1 MFAWLG
7 AGADADADTDP
18 VQQSE
23 NRPSAANA
31 SSSQAAIK
39 PTTDNDTFSE
49 PECDYDRHPT
59 QLYKLIEA
67 KRWDAAVVRA
77 QSCPEE
83 AATWVC
89 RREKGGGG
97 GGAQQIRWR
106 LLPLHATCV
115 FRSPLSLIEALIEA
129 YPDGTQ
135 MKDVSFHRRVVG
147 CLLGLGLAFDLICTD
162 DGPCLCRI
170 IYILLPSHLTSVGYF
185 SLLLY
190 CTHPLLLCC

>member
-7 AGADADADTDP
+7 AGADADADDP
-18 VQQSE
+18 IQSE
-23 NRPSAANA
+23 NRPSAAN
-31 SSSQAAIK
+31 SSSSSALNK
-39 PTTDNDTFSE
+39 PTDNDTFSE

-97 GGAQQIRWR
+97 GAQQQAQGQGPQIRWR

-135 MKDVSFHRRVVG
+135 MKDVSALCFPWLLAG
-147 CLLGLGLAFDLICTD
+147 LGLGV
-162 DGPCLCRI
+162 
-170 IYILLPSHLTSVGYF
+170 YI
-185 SLLLY
+185 
-190 CTHPLLLCC
+190 